1 MYNRNTL
8 GTYYI
13 RRNFYMKNKIKSY
26 LQRLNKGEELDSVQ
40 TDFVREC
47 KDVDPAD
54 IMQAE
59 QELLREGTSIGELQR
74 LCDVHS
80 ALFHGSTTEEKI
92 ANAEKATVHSLN
104 AQKLHAENMKDKRL
118 SAAASL
124 IQISGHPLQTFTLEN
139 AALEKLIHRVEQALE
154 NDDNNNTINN
164 ELLEQLR
171 QIAIHY
177 AKKGDLLY
185 PHLNVQY
192 GISGPSAVM
201 WTVDDE
207 IRDELNALAKQRDQ
221 KSTNAWK
228 QRLKAVLTRMEEMIY
243 KESNILFPNCALN
256 FTVEEWYQI
265 YRDAKD
271 YSECFGVRGD
281 TWEAAETYLHDSA
294 SEADTVSAKHAFAGS
309 ETRIHLSGG
318 SLTLSQLT
326 ALLNT
331 IPLEISF
338 VDIDNINRYF
348 NEGPKVFKRPRMAL
362 GREVFTCHPP
372 KIEQKV
378 RRIIEEFRAG
388 TLDQVPVWMDKGGR
402 TFLVTYY
409 AVRDKEEQ
417 YLGTLELVQDM
428 EFAKEHFR

>member
-1 MYNRNTL
+1 
-8 GTYYI
+8 
-13 RRNFYMKNKIKSY
+13 MKDQIKSY
-26 LQRLNKGEELDSVQ
+26 LQRLNNGESLESVQ
-40 TDFVREC
+40 ADFVREC
-47 KDVDPAD
+47 KDVDPAE

-92 ANAEKATVHSLN
+92 ANAEKAAAHSLD
-104 AQKLHAENMKDKRL
+104 ARKLHAEDMKDKRL
-118 SAAASL
+118 SAAAAL

-139 AALEKLIHRVEQALE
+139 AALEKLTDRAEKALE
-154 NDDNNNTINN
+154 SGTVADDLLN
-164 ELLEQLR
+164 ELR

-207 IRDELNALAKQRDQ
+207 IRDELNALAKQKEQ
-221 KSTNAWK
+221 KETDAWK
-228 QRLKAVLTRMEEMIY
+228 QRLKSVLTRMEEMIY

-256 FTVEEWYQI
+256 FTEEEWYHI

-271 YSECFGVRGD
+271 YAECFGIHGD
-281 TWEAAETYLHDSA
+281 IWEAAEAHL
-294 SEADTVSAKHAFAGS
+294 ADTASVAGTMSAEHAFAGG
-309 ETRIHLSGG
+309 ETRIHLPGG

-326 ALLNT
+326 AMLNT

-338 VDIDNINRYF
+338 VDIDNVNRYF
-348 NEGPKVFKRPRMAL
+348 NEGPKVFKRPGMAL

-378 RRIIEEFRAG
+378 RRIIDEFRAG
-388 TLDQVPVWMDKGGR
+388 TLDQVPVWMEKGGR

-409 AVRDKEEQ
+409 AVRDKQKQ

>member
-1 MYNRNTL
+1 
-8 GTYYI
+8 
-13 RRNFYMKNKIKSY
+13 MKDQIKSY
-26 LQRLNKGEELDSVQ
+26 LQRLNKGETLESVQ
-40 TDFVREC
+40 ADFVREC
-47 KDVDPAD
+47 KDVDPAE

-92 ANAEKATVHSLN
+92 ANAEKAVAHSLD

-118 SAAASL
+118 SAAAAL

-139 AALEKLIHRVEQALE
+139 AALEKLTARAEQALE
-154 NDDNNNTINN
+154 NGEIDDTLLN
-164 ELLEQLR
+164 ELR

-207 IRDELNALAKQRDQ
+207 IRDELNALAKQKEQ
-221 KSTNAWK
+221 KDTDAWK

-256 FTVEEWYQI
+256 FSEEEWYHI
-265 YRDAKD
+265 YRNAKD
-271 YSECFGVRGD
+271 YAECFGIRGD
-281 TWEAAETYLHDSA
+281 IWEAAEAHLASTATAANSMSA
-294 SEADTVSAKHAFAGS
+294 EYAFAGG
-309 ETRIHLSGG
+309 ETRIHLPGG

-326 ALLNT
+326 AMLNT

-348 NEGPKVFKRPRMAL
+348 NEGPKVFKRPGMAL

-378 RRIIEEFRAG
+378 RRIIDEFRAG

-409 AVRDKEEQ
+409 AVRDKNEQ

>member
-1 MYNRNTL
+1 
-8 GTYYI
+8 
-13 RRNFYMKNKIKSY
+13 MKNKIKSY
-26 LQRLNKGEELDSVQ
+26 LQRLNKGEALESVQ

-80 ALFHGSTTEEKI
+80 ALFHGST
-92 ANAEKATVHSLN
+92 
-104 AQKLHAENMKDKRL
+104 RL

-139 AALEKLIHRVEQALE
+139 AALEKLIHRAEQALE
-154 NDDNNNTINN
+154 NNDNNNSITN

-177 AKKGDLLY
+177 ARKGDLLY

-221 KSTNAWK
+221 KSTDAWK
-228 QRLKAVLTRMEEMIY
+228 HRLKTVLTRMEEMIY

-256 FTVEEWYQI
+256 FTEKEWYQI

-281 TWEAAETYLHDSA
+281 TWEAAETDLHDTA
-294 SEADTVSAKHAFAGS
+294 SEADTMSVEHAFAGG
-309 ETRIHLSGG
+309 ETRIHLPGG

-338 VDIDNINRYF
+338 VDVDNINRYF
-348 NEGPKVFKRPRMAL
+348 NEGPKVFKRPGMAL
-362 GREVFTCHPP
+362 EREVFTCHPP

-428 EFAKEHFR
+428 EYAKEHFR

>member
-1 MYNRNTL
+1 
-8 GTYYI
+8 
-13 RRNFYMKNKIKSY
+13 MKDQIKSY
-26 LQRLNKGEELDSVQ
+26 LQRLNNGESLESVQ

-47 KDVDPAD
+47 KDVDPAE

-80 ALFHGSTTEEKI
+80 ALFHGATTEEKI
-92 ANAEKATVHSLN
+92 ANAEKAVAHSLD
-104 AQKLHAENMKDKRL
+104 ARKLHAENMKDKRL
-118 SAAASL
+118 SAAAAL

-139 AALEKLIHRVEQALE
+139 AALEKLIDRAEQALE
-154 NDDNNNTINN
+154 NGGIED
-164 ELLEQLR
+164 ELLNELR

-207 IRDELNALAKQRDQ
+207 IRDELNALAKQKEQ
-221 KSTNAWK
+221 KNTDAWK
-228 QRLKAVLTRMEEMIY
+228 QRLKSVLTRMEEMIY

-256 FTVEEWYQI
+256 FSEEEWYHI

-271 YSECFGVRGD
+271 YAECFGIRGD
-281 TWEAAETYLHDSA
+281 IWEAAEAHL
-294 SEADTVSAKHAFAGS
+294 ADTASAASAMSAEHAFAGG
-309 ETRIHLSGG
+309 ETRIHLPGG

-326 ALLNT
+326 AMLNT
-331 IPLEISF
+331 LPLEISF
-338 VDIDNINRYF
+338 VDIDNVNRYF
-348 NEGPKVFKRPRMAL
+348 NEGPKVFKRPGMAL

-409 AVRDKEEQ
+409 AVRDKQEQ

>member
-1 MYNRNTL
+1 
-8 GTYYI
+8 
-13 RRNFYMKNKIKSY
+13 MKNKIKSY
-26 LQRLNKGEELDSVQ
+26 LQRLNKGEALESVQ

>member
-1 MYNRNTL
+1 
-8 GTYYI
+8 
-13 RRNFYMKNKIKSY
+13 MKDQIKSY
-26 LQRLNKGEELDSVQ
+26 LQRLNHGEALENVQ
-40 TDFVREC
+40 ADFVREC
-47 KDVDPAD
+47 KDVDPSA

-59 QELLREGTSIGELQR
+59 QELLREGTSIEELQR

-92 ANAEKATVHSLN
+92 ANAEKTAAPSLA
-104 AQKLHAENMKDKRL
+104 AQKLHSKDIKDQRL
-118 SAAASL
+118 SATAAL

-139 AALEKLIHRVEQALE
+139 AALEKLIARTRQALE
-154 NDDNNNTINN
+154 NNGITD
-164 ELLEQLR
+164 ELLDELR

-177 AKKGDLLY
+177 ARKGDLLY
-185 PHLNVQY
+185 PHLKVQY

-207 IRDELNALAKQRDQ
+207 IRDELNALAKQKHQ
-221 KSTNAWK
+221 KETDAWK
-228 QRLKAVLTRMEEMIY
+228 QRLNAVLNRMEEMIY

-256 FTVEEWYQI
+256 FSEEEWYHI

-271 YSECFGVRGD
+271 YAECFGIRGD
-281 TWEAAETYLHDSA
+281 SWDAAEAHL
-294 SEADTVSAKHAFAGS
+294 ADTASTVGTMSAEHAFADG

-326 ALLNT
+326 AMLNT

-348 NEGPKVFKRPRMAL
+348 NEGPKVFKRPGMAL

-372 KIEQKV
+372 KIEERV
-378 RRIIEEFRAG
+378 RRIIGEFRAG
-388 TLDQVPVWMDKGGR
+388 NLDQVPVWMDKGGR

-409 AVRDKEEQ
+409 AVRDKQEQ

>member
-1 MYNRNTL
+1 
-8 GTYYI
+8 
-13 RRNFYMKNKIKSY
+13 MKDQIKSY
-26 LQRLNKGEELDSVQ
+26 LQRLNKGEALESVQ
-40 TDFVREC
+40 ADFVREC
-47 KDVDPAD
+47 KDVDPAE

-80 ALFHGSTTEEKI
+80 ALFHGATTEEKI
-92 ANAEKATVHSLN
+92 ANAEKAVAHSLD
-104 AQKLHAENMKDKRL
+104 ARKLHAENMKDKRL
-118 SAAASL
+118 SAAAAL

-139 AALEKLIHRVEQALE
+139 AALEKLIDRAEQVLE
-154 NDDNNNTINN
+154 NGGIED
-164 ELLEQLR
+164 ELLNELR

-207 IRDELNALAKQRDQ
+207 IRDELNALAKQKEQ
-221 KSTNAWK
+221 KNTDAWK
-228 QRLKAVLTRMEEMIY
+228 QRLKSVLTRMEEMIY

-256 FTVEEWYQI
+256 FSEEEWYHI

-271 YSECFGVRGD
+271 YAECFGIRGD
-281 TWEAAETYLHDSA
+281 IWEAAEAHL
-294 SEADTVSAKHAFAGS
+294 ADTAATADNMSAEHAFAGG
-309 ETRIHLSGG
+309 ETRIHLPGG

-326 ALLNT
+326 AMLNT

-338 VDIDNINRYF
+338 VDIDNVNRYF
-348 NEGPKVFKRPRMAL
+348 NEGPKVFKRPGMAL

-388 TLDQVPVWMDKGGR
+388 TLDQVPVWMDKDGR

-409 AVRDKEEQ
+409 AIRDKQEQ

>member
-1 MYNRNTL
+1 
-8 GTYYI
+8 
-13 RRNFYMKNKIKSY
+13 MKDQIKSY
-26 LQRLNKGEELDSVQ
+26 LQRLNHGETLENVQ
-40 TDFVREC
+40 ADFVQEC
-47 KDVDPAD
+47 KDVDPAE

-59 QELLREGTSIGELQR
+59 QELLREGTSIEELQR

-80 ALFHGSTTEEKI
+80 ALFHGATTEEKI
-92 ANAEKATVHSLN
+92 ANAEKSVAHSLD

-118 SAAASL
+118 SAAAAL

-139 AALEKLIHRVEQALE
+139 AALEKLIDRAEQALE
-154 NDDNNNTINN
+154 NGGIED
-164 ELLEQLR
+164 ELLNELR

-221 KSTNAWK
+221 KENDAWK
-228 QRLKAVLTRMEEMIY
+228 QRLNAVLTRMEEMIY

-256 FTVEEWYQI
+256 FSEEEWYHI

-271 YSECFGVRGD
+271 YAECFGIRGD
-281 TWEAAETYLHDSA
+281 TWEAAEAHL
-294 SEADTVSAKHAFAGS
+294 ADTAAAAGDISAEHAFASG
-309 ETRIHLSGG
+309 ETRIHLPGG

-326 ALLNT
+326 AMLST
-331 IPLEISF
+331 IPLEITF
-338 VDIDNINRYF
+338 VDIDNVNRYF
-348 NEGPKVFKRPRMAL
+348 NEGPKVFKRPGMAL

-378 RRIIEEFRAG
+378 RRIIEEFHAG
-388 TLDQVPVWMDKGGR
+388 NLDQVPVWMDKGGR

-409 AVRDKEEQ
+409 AVRDKQKQ

-428 EFAKEHFR
+428 EFAKEHFQ

>member
-1 MYNRNTL
+1 
-8 GTYYI
+8 
-13 RRNFYMKNKIKSY
+13 MKDQIKSY
-26 LQRLNKGEELDSVQ
+26 LQRLNHGEALESVQ
-40 TDFVREC
+40 ADFVREC
-47 KDVDPAD
+47 KDVDPSA

-59 QELLREGTSIGELQR
+59 QELLREGTSIEELQR

-92 ANAEKATVHSLN
+92 ANAEKTAASSLA
-104 AQKLHAENMKDKRL
+104 AQKLHSKDITDQRL
-118 SAAASL
+118 SAAVAL

-139 AALEKLIHRVEQALE
+139 AALEKLIARARQALE
-154 NDDNNNTINN
+154 NNGITN
-164 ELLEQLR
+164 ELLDELR

-177 AKKGDLLY
+177 ARKGDLLY
-185 PHLNVQY
+185 PHLKVQY

-207 IRDELNALAKQRDQ
+207 IRDELNALAKQKDQ
-221 KSTNAWK
+221 KETDAWK
-228 QRLKAVLTRMEEMIY
+228 QRLNAVLTRMEEMIY

-256 FTVEEWYQI
+256 FSEEEWYHI

-271 YSECFGVRGD
+271 YAECFGIRGD
-281 TWEAAETYLHDSA
+281 SWEAAEAHL
-294 SEADTVSAKHAFAGS
+294 ADTASTVGTMSAEHAFADG
-309 ETRIHLSGG
+309 ETRIHLPSG

-326 ALLNT
+326 AMLNT

-348 NEGPKVFKRPRMAL
+348 NEGPKVFKRPGMAL

-372 KIEQKV
+372 KIEERV
-378 RRIIEEFRAG
+378 RRIIGEFRAG
-388 TLDQVPVWMDKGGR
+388 NLDQVPVWMDKGGR

-409 AVRDKEEQ
+409 AVRDKQEQ

>member
-1 MYNRNTL
+1 
-8 GTYYI
+8 
-13 RRNFYMKNKIKSY
+13 MKDQIKSY
-26 LQRLNKGEELDSVQ
+26 LQRLNHGEALENVQ
-40 TDFVREC
+40 ADFVREC
-47 KDVDPAD
+47 KDVDPSA

-59 QELLREGTSIGELQR
+59 QELLREGTSIEELQR

-92 ANAEKATVHSLN
+92 ANAEKTAAPSLA
-104 AQKLHAENMKDKRL
+104 AQKLHSKDIKDQLL
-118 SAAASL
+118 SAAAAL

-139 AALEKLIHRVEQALE
+139 AALEKLIARARQALE
-154 NDDNNNTINN
+154 NNGITD
-164 ELLEQLR
+164 ELLDELR

-177 AKKGDLLY
+177 ARKGDLLY
-185 PHLNVQY
+185 PHLKVQY

-207 IRDELNALAKQRDQ
+207 IRDELNALAKQKHQ
-221 KSTNAWK
+221 KETDAWK
-228 QRLKAVLTRMEEMIY
+228 QRLNAVLNRMEEMIY

-256 FTVEEWYQI
+256 FSEEEWYHI

-271 YSECFGVRGD
+271 YAECFGIRGD
-281 TWEAAETYLHDSA
+281 SWDAAEAHL
-294 SEADTVSAKHAFAGS
+294 ADTASTVGTMSAEHAFADG

-326 ALLNT
+326 AMLNT

-348 NEGPKVFKRPRMAL
+348 NEGPKVFKRPGMAL

-372 KIEQKV
+372 KIEERV
-378 RRIIEEFRAG
+378 RRIIGEFRAG
-388 TLDQVPVWMDKGGR
+388 NLDQVPVWMDKGGR

-409 AVRDKEEQ
+409 AVRDKQEQ

>member
-1 MYNRNTL
+1 
-8 GTYYI
+8 
-13 RRNFYMKNKIKSY
+13 MKNKIKSY
-26 LQRLNKGEELDSVQ
+26 LQRLNKGEALESVQ

-80 ALFHGSTTEEKI
+80 ALFHGST
-92 ANAEKATVHSLN
+92 
-104 AQKLHAENMKDKRL
+104 RL

-139 AALEKLIHRVEQALE
+139 AALEKLIHRTEQALE
-154 NDDNNNTINN
+154 NNDNNNSITN

-221 KSTNAWK
+221 KSTDAWK
-228 QRLKAVLTRMEEMIY
+228 QRLKTVLTRMEEMIY

-256 FTVEEWYQI
+256 FTEEEWYQI

-281 TWEAAETYLHDSA
+281 TWEAAETYLHDTA
-294 SEADTVSAKHAFAGS
+294 SEADTLSVEHAFAGG

-338 VDIDNINRYF
+338 VDVDNINRYF
-348 NEGPKVFKRPRMAL
+348 NEGPKVFKRPGMAL
-362 GREVFTCHPP
+362 EREVFTCHPP

-428 EFAKEHFR
+428 EYAKEHFR

>member
-1 MYNRNTL
+1 
-8 GTYYI
+8 
-13 RRNFYMKNKIKSY
+13 MKDQIKSY
-26 LQRLNKGEELDSVQ
+26 LQRLNKGEALESVQ
-40 TDFVREC
+40 ADFVREC
-47 KDVDPAD
+47 KDVDPAE

-80 ALFHGSTTEEKI
+80 ALFHGATSEEKI
-92 ANAEKATVHSLN
+92 ANAEKAAAHSLD
-104 AQKLHAENMKDKRL
+104 ARKLHAENLKDQRL
-118 SAAASL
+118 SAAAAL

-139 AALEKLIHRVEQALE
+139 AALEKLTARAEQALE
-154 NDDNNNTINN
+154 NDEIEDALLN
-164 ELLEQLR
+164 ELR

-207 IRDELNALAKQRDQ
+207 IRDELNALAKQKEKKETD
-221 KSTNAWK
+221 AWK

-256 FTVEEWYQI
+256 FSAEEWYHI

-271 YSECFGVRGD
+271 YAECFGVRGD
-281 TWEAAETYLHDSA
+281 TWEAAEAHLADNAATADSM
-294 SEADTVSAKHAFAGS
+294 SAEHAFAGG
-309 ETRIHLSGG
+309 ETRIHLPGG

-326 ALLNT
+326 AMLNT

-348 NEGPKVFKRPRMAL
+348 NEGPKVFKRPGMAL

-409 AVRDKEEQ
+409 AVRDKQEQ

>member
-1 MYNRNTL
+1 
-8 GTYYI
+8 
-13 RRNFYMKNKIKSY
+13 MKDQIKSY
-26 LQRLNKGEELDSVQ
+26 LQRLNNGETLESVQ
-40 TDFVREC
+40 ADFVREC
-47 KDVDPAD
+47 KDVDPAE

-92 ANAEKATVHSLN
+92 ANAEKAVAHSMD
-104 AQKLHAENMKDKRL
+104 ARKLHAENMKDQRL
-118 SAAASL
+118 SAAAAL
-124 IQISGHPLQTFTLEN
+124 IQIFGHPLQTFTLEN
-139 AALEKLIHRVEQALE
+139 AALEKMLTRAEQALE
-154 NDDNNNTINN
+154 NDGIDDRLLN
-164 ELLEQLR
+164 ELR

-207 IRDELNALAKQRDQ
+207 IRDELNALAKQKDHIE
-221 KSTNAWK
+221 TDAWK

-256 FTVEEWYQI
+256 FSEEEWYHI

-271 YSECFGVRGD
+271 YAECFGVRGD
-281 TWEAAETYLHDSA
+281 TWEAAEAHL
-294 SEADTVSAKHAFAGS
+294 ADTAAVAGAMSAEHAFAGG
-309 ETRIHLSGG
+309 ETRIHLPGG

-326 ALLNT
+326 AMLNT

-348 NEGPKVFKRPRMAL
+348 NEGPKVFKRPGMAL

-378 RRIIEEFRAG
+378 RRIIDEFRAG

-409 AVRDKEEQ
+409 AVRDKNEQ

-428 EFAKEHFR
+428 EFAKEHFQ

>member
-1 MYNRNTL
+1 
-8 GTYYI
+8 
-13 RRNFYMKNKIKSY
+13 MKDQIKSY
-26 LQRLNKGEELDSVQ
+26 LQRLNNGETLESVQ
-40 TDFVREC
+40 ADFVREC
-47 KDVDPAD
+47 KDVDPAE

-92 ANAEKATVHSLN
+92 ANAEKAVAHSMD
-104 AQKLHAENMKDKRL
+104 ARKLHAENMKDQRL
-118 SAAASL
+118 SAAAAL
-124 IQISGHPLQTFTLEN
+124 IQIFGHPLQTFTLEN
-139 AALEKLIHRVEQALE
+139 AALEKMLTRAEQALE
-154 NDDNNNTINN
+154 NDGIDDRLLN
-164 ELLEQLR
+164 ELR

-192 GISGPSAVM
+192 GINGPSAVM

-207 IRDELNALAKQRDQ
+207 IRDELNALAKQKDHIE
-221 KSTNAWK
+221 TDAWK

-256 FTVEEWYQI
+256 FSEEEWYHI

-271 YSECFGVRGD
+271 YAECFGVRGD
-281 TWEAAETYLHDSA
+281 TWEAAEAHL
-294 SEADTVSAKHAFAGS
+294 ADTAAVAGAMSAEHAFAGG
-309 ETRIHLSGG
+309 ETRIHLPGG

-326 ALLNT
+326 AMLNT

-348 NEGPKVFKRPRMAL
+348 NEGPKVFKRPGMAL

-378 RRIIEEFRAG
+378 RRIIDEFRAG

-409 AVRDKEEQ
+409 AVRDKNEQ

-428 EFAKEHFR
+428 EFAKEHFQ

>member
-1 MYNRNTL
+1 
-8 GTYYI
+8 
-13 RRNFYMKNKIKSY
+13 MKNKIKSY
-26 LQRLNKGEELDSVQ
+26 LQRLNKGEALESVQ

-80 ALFHGSTTEEKI
+80 ALFHGST
-92 ANAEKATVHSLN
+92 
-104 AQKLHAENMKDKRL
+104 RL

-139 AALEKLIHRVEQALE
+139 AALEKLIHRTEQALE
-154 NDDNNNTINN
+154 NNDNNNSITN

-177 AKKGDLLY
+177 ARKGDLLY

-221 KSTNAWK
+221 KSTDAWK
-228 QRLKAVLTRMEEMIY
+228 HRLKTVLTRMEEMIY

-256 FTVEEWYQI
+256 FTEEEWYQI

-281 TWEAAETYLHDSA
+281 TWEAAETYLHDTA
-294 SEADTVSAKHAFAGS
+294 SEADTMSVEHAFAGG
-309 ETRIHLSGG
+309 ETRIHLPGG

-338 VDIDNINRYF
+338 VDVDNINRYF
-348 NEGPKVFKRPRMAL
+348 NEGPKVFKRPGMAL
-362 GREVFTCHPP
+362 EREVFTCHPP

-428 EFAKEHFR
+428 EYAKEHFR

>member
-1 MYNRNTL
+1 
-8 GTYYI
+8 
-13 RRNFYMKNKIKSY
+13 MKDQIKSY
-26 LQRLNKGEELDSVQ
+26 LQRLNHGEALENVQ
-40 TDFVREC
+40 ADFVREC
-47 KDVDPAD
+47 KDVDPSA

-59 QELLREGTSIGELQR
+59 QELLREGTSIEELQR

-92 ANAEKATVHSLN
+92 ANAEKTAAPSLA
-104 AQKLHAENMKDKRL
+104 AQKLHSKDIKDQRL
-118 SAAASL
+118 SAAAAL
-124 IQISGHPLQTFTLEN
+124 IQISGHPQQTFTLEN
-139 AALEKLIHRVEQALE
+139 AALEKLIARTRQALE
-154 NDDNNNTINN
+154 NNGITD
-164 ELLEQLR
+164 ELLDELR

-177 AKKGDLLY
+177 ARKGDLLY
-185 PHLNVQY
+185 PHLKVQY

-207 IRDELNALAKQRDQ
+207 IRDELNALAKQKHQ
-221 KSTNAWK
+221 KETDAWK
-228 QRLKAVLTRMEEMIY
+228 QRLNAVLNRMEEMIY

-256 FTVEEWYQI
+256 FSEEEWYHI

-271 YSECFGVRGD
+271 YAECFGIRGD
-281 TWEAAETYLHDSA
+281 SWDAAEAHL
-294 SEADTVSAKHAFAGS
+294 ADTASTVGTMSAEHAFADG
-309 ETRIHLSGG
+309 ETRIHLPGG

-326 ALLNT
+326 AMLNT

-348 NEGPKVFKRPRMAL
+348 NEGPKVFKRPGMAL
-362 GREVFTCHPP
+362 DREVFTCHPP
-372 KIEQKV
+372 KIEEQV
-378 RRIIEEFRAG
+378 RRIIGEFRAG
-388 TLDQVPVWMDKGGR
+388 NLDQVPVWMDKGGR

-409 AVRDKEEQ
+409 AVRDKQEQ

>member
-1 MYNRNTL
+1 
-8 GTYYI
+8 
-13 RRNFYMKNKIKSY
+13 MKNKIKSY
-26 LQRLNKGEELDSVQ
+26 LQRLNKGEALESVQ

-47 KDVDPAD
+47 KEVDPAD

-80 ALFHGSTTEEKI
+80 ALFHGSTIEEKI
-92 ANAEKATVHSLN
+92 ANAEKAAVHSLN

-118 SAAASL
+118 SAAAAL
-124 IQISGHPLQTFTLEN
+124 IQISGHPLQTLTLEN
-139 AALEKLIHRVEQALE
+139 AALEKLIHRAGQALE
-154 NDDNNNTINN
+154 NNDSNNSINN

-221 KSTNAWK
+221 RSTNAWK

-256 FTVEEWYQI
+256 FAEEEWYKI

-271 YSECFGVRGD
+271 YSECFDVRGD
-281 TWEAAETYLHDSA
+281 TWEAAETYLHDFA
-294 SEADTVSAKHAFAGS
+294 SEADTISAEHAFAGG
-309 ETRIHLSGG
+309 ETRIHLPGG

-338 VDIDNINRYF
+338 VDIDNVNRYF
-348 NEGPKVFKRPRMAL
+348 NEGPKVFKRPGMAL

-409 AVRDKEEQ
+409 AVRDKQEQ

>member
-1 MYNRNTL
+1 
-8 GTYYI
+8 
-13 RRNFYMKNKIKSY
+13 MKDQIKSY
-26 LQRLNKGEELDSVQ
+26 LQRLNHGEALENVQ
-40 TDFVREC
+40 ADFVREC
-47 KDVDPAD
+47 KDVDPSA

-59 QELLREGTSIGELQR
+59 QELLREGTSIEELQR

-92 ANAEKATVHSLN
+92 TNAEKTAAPSLA
-104 AQKLHAENMKDKRL
+104 AQKLHSKDIKDQRL
-118 SAAASL
+118 SAAAAQ

-139 AALEKLIHRVEQALE
+139 AALEKLIARARQALE
-154 NDDNNNTINN
+154 NNGISN
-164 ELLEQLR
+164 ELLDELR

-177 AKKGDLLY
+177 ARKGDLLY
-185 PHLNVQY
+185 PHLKVQY

-207 IRDELNALAKQRDQ
+207 IRDELNALAKQKDQ
-221 KSTNAWK
+221 KETDAWK

-256 FTVEEWYQI
+256 FSEEEWYHI

-271 YSECFGVRGD
+271 YAECFGIRGD
-281 TWEAAETYLHDSA
+281 SWEAAEAHL
-294 SEADTVSAKHAFAGS
+294 ADTASTVGTMSAEHAFAAG
-309 ETRIHLSGG
+309 ETRIHLPGG

-326 ALLNT
+326 AMLNT

-348 NEGPKVFKRPRMAL
+348 NEGPKVFKRPGLAL

-372 KIEQKV
+372 KIEERV
-378 RRIIEEFRAG
+378 RRIIGEFRAG
-388 TLDQVPVWMDKGGR
+388 NLDQVPVWMDKDGR
-402 TFLVTYY
+402 TFLVT
-409 AVRDKEEQ
+409 
-417 YLGTLELVQDM
+417 
-428 EFAKEHFR
+428 

>member
-1 MYNRNTL
+1 
-8 GTYYI
+8 
-13 RRNFYMKNKIKSY
+13 MKDLIKSY
-26 LQRLNKGEELDSVQ
+26 LQRLNNGETLESVQ
-40 TDFVREC
+40 ADFVREC
-47 KDVDPAD
+47 KDVDPAE

-59 QELLREGTSIGELQR
+59 QELLRDGTSIGELQR

-92 ANAEKATVHSLN
+92 ANAEKAAAHSLN
-104 AQKLHAENMKDKRL
+104 ARKLHAEDMKDKRL
-118 SAAASL
+118 SAAAAL

-139 AALEKLIHRVEQALE
+139 AALEKLTDRAEKALE
-154 NDDNNNTINN
+154 DGTVADDLLN
-164 ELLEQLR
+164 ELR

-207 IRDELNALAKQRDQ
+207 IRDELNVLAKQKDQ
-221 KSTNAWK
+221 KETDAWK

-256 FTVEEWYQI
+256 FTEEEWYHI

-271 YSECFGVRGD
+271 YADCFGIHGD
-281 TWEAAETYLHDSA
+281 TWEAAETYL
-294 SEADTVSAKHAFAGS
+294 ADTASTADAMSAEHAFAGG
-309 ETRIHLSGG
+309 ETRIHLPGG

-326 ALLNT
+326 AMLNT

-338 VDIDNINRYF
+338 VDIDNVNRYF
-348 NEGPKVFKRPRMAL
+348 NEGPKVFKRPGMAL

-409 AVRDKEEQ
+409 AVRDKQEQ

>member
-1 MYNRNTL
+1 
-8 GTYYI
+8 
-13 RRNFYMKNKIKSY
+13 MKDQIKSY
-26 LQRLNKGEELDSVQ
+26 LQRLNKGEALESVQ
-40 TDFVREC
+40 ADFVREC
-47 KDVDPAD
+47 KDVDPAE

-92 ANAEKATVHSLN
+92 ANAEKAVAHSLD
-104 AQKLHAENMKDKRL
+104 AAKLHAENMKDKRL
-118 SAAASL
+118 SAAAAL

-139 AALEKLIHRVEQALE
+139 AALEKLIDRAEQALE
-154 NDDNNNTINN
+154 NGGIED
-164 ELLEQLR
+164 ELLNELR

-207 IRDELNALAKQRDQ
+207 IRDELNALAKQKEQ
-221 KSTNAWK
+221 KNTDAWK
-228 QRLKAVLTRMEEMIY
+228 QRLKSVLTRMEEMIY

-256 FTVEEWYQI
+256 FSEEEWYHI

-271 YSECFGVRGD
+271 YAECFGIRGD
-281 TWEAAETYLHDSA
+281 IWEAAEAHL
-294 SEADTVSAKHAFAGS
+294 ADTASAASAMSAEHAFAGG
-309 ETRIHLSGG
+309 ETRIHLPGG

-326 ALLNT
+326 AMLNT

-338 VDIDNINRYF
+338 VDIDNVNRYF
-348 NEGPKVFKRPRMAL
+348 NEGPKVFKRPGMAL

-409 AVRDKEEQ
+409 AVRDKNEQ